1 MFIKL
6 SSHPKVEMVTP
17 VRFLR
22 TDRITFG
29 IVELVLNIDILFLR
43 FAVGVL
49 EPTALDELQDA
60 EGKQAEEKQ
69 GRSYD
74 PFLLHRGIGRLSNL
88 RTSSSFYDGKDRE
101 HYVIRELGN
110 LRGEVRTL
118 GLKHVVCVD
127 DAKAANLV
135 SKAHLEKLTRE
146 WFSSSID
153 YSKADCGDSSEEE
166 ATAQDQNTEGDPLKR
181 KKRVGELQ

>member
-22 TDRITFG
+22 TDQITFG

-49 EPTALDELQDA
+49 EPTNKIRKRECKIAHRNPWFATAARSGRRISGFDRWVIARVSAKDRAIEAKEMTGPGRGWEQARPRSTNQALDELKDA

-69 GRSYD
+69 GRRWLMGDKEAAHDAEDALDEFEYD
-74 PFLLHRGIGRLSNL
+74 YDSILS
-88 RTSSSFYDGKDRE
+88 R
-101 HYVIRELGN
+101 
-110 LRGEVRTL
+110 
-118 GLKHVVCVD
+118 VD
-127 DAKAANLV
+127 QSDERQR
-135 SKAHLEKLTRE
+135 S
-146 WFSSSID
+146 
-153 YSKADCGDSSEEE
+153 
-166 ATAQDQNTEGDPLKR
+166 
-181 KKRVGELQ
+181 